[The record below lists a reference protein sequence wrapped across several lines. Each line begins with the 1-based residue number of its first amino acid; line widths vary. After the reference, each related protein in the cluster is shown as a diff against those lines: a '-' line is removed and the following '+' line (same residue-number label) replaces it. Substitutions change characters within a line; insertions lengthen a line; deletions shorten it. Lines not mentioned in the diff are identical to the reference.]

1 MERIADAAR
10 LVTGGVDTH
19 ALTHT
24 VAVVDQVGRVL
35 GSEEFPATAQGNR
48 EALAWMRS
56 FGELVKVGVEG
67 TGSYGAGLARYL
79 AAQGVEVVE
88 VIRPNRQARRRRGKS
103 DPADAVAA
111 ALAALNGEASG
122 RPKAHDGAV
131 ESLRTLQV
139 ARRGAV
145 KASSQAANQLR
156 DLIVT
161 APESLR
167 AKLGPLPTGERVALA
182 ARFRP
187 GALSDPGEAAKAA
200 LAAIARRHQQ
210 LQAEIAQLDAALESL
225 VPRAA
230 PHTFLAKHGV
240 GLQVATSLLTT
251 VGDNPE
257 RLGSEA
263 SFAALCGASPVDA
276 SSGKQR
282 RHRLNRGGDRQ
293 ANSALWR
300 IVFVRMAHDPR
311 TKAYVGRRTAEG
323 KTKKEI
329 MRCLKRYVAREV
341 YKALVANHETRARR
355 PDSGVARRPRFG
367 ASTDGAALVD
377 RNALVRREPR
387 PCAQAQPLSPGA
399 ISPSSSGLT

>member
-24 VAVVDQVGRVL
+24 AAVVDQIGRVL
-35 GSEEFPATAQGNR
+35 GSEEFPASAQGDR
-48 EALAWMRS
+48 RALAWMRS

-79 AAQGVEVVE
+79 AAAGVEVVE

-111 ALAALNGEASG
+111 ALATLNGEASG
-122 RPKAHDGAV
+122 RAKAHDGAV

-145 KASSQAANQLR
+145 KAANQAANQLG

-161 APESLR
+161 APEELR
-167 AKLGPLPTGERVALA
+167 ARLGRLSTGERVALA

-187 GALSDPGEAAKAA
+187 GELSNPGEAAKAA
-200 LAAIARRHQQ
+200 MAAIARRHQQ
-210 LQAEIAQLDAALESL
+210 LQAEIAELDAALESL
-225 VPRAA
+225 LAHAA
-230 PHTFLAKHGV
+230 PPQFLAKQGV
-240 GLQVATSLLTT
+240 GLQVATTLLTT

-257 RLGSEA
+257 RLASEA

-300 IVFVRMAHDPR
+300 IVFVRMACDPR
-311 TKAYVGRRTAEG
+311 TKAYVARRTAEG
-323 KTKKEI
+323 KTTKEI

-341 YKALVANHETRARR
+341 YKALV
-355 PDSGVARRPRFG
+355 GK
-367 ASTDGAALVD
+367 
-377 RNALVRREPR
+377 REPAAAAAPLRSGRRAER
-387 PCAQAQPLSPGA
+387 PPAPRRQRRRSTTRSRSKRVEAKIA
-399 ISPSSSGLT
+399 FRA

>member
-19 ALTHT
+19 ALTHAA
-24 VAVVDQVGRVL
+24 AVVDQIGRVL
-35 GSEEFPATAQGNR
+35 GSEEFPATVNGHRA
-48 EALAWMRS
+48 ALAWMR
-56 FGELVKVGVEG
+56 GHGRLLKVGVEG
-67 TGSYGAGLARYL
+67 TGSYGAGLARLL
-79 AAQGVEVVE
+79 AVAGVEVVE

-122 RPKAHDGAV
+122 TAKARDGAV
-131 ESLRTLQV
+131 ESLRALQV

-161 APESLR
+161 APAPLR
-167 AKLGPLPTGERVALA
+167 AKLSPLATGERVALA

-187 GALSDPGEAAKAA
+187 GELGDPGEAAKAA
-200 LAAIARRHQQ
+200 MATIARRHQQ
-210 LQAEIAQLDAALESL
+210 LQAEIERLDAALESL
-225 VPRAA
+225 VARAA
-230 PHTFLAKHGV
+230 PPRFLAKQGV
-240 GLQVATSLLTT
+240 GLQVATTLLTT

-257 RLGSEA
+257 RLASEA

-282 RHRLNRGGDRQ
+282 RHRLNPGGDRQ

-311 TKAYVGRRTAEG
+311 TKAYLARRTAEG
-323 KTKKEI
+323 KTTKEI
-329 MRCLKRYVAREV
+329 MRCLKRYIAREV
-341 YKALVANHETRARR
+341 YKTLVVKRELAADAAPLRNHRRAERTPAPRRQQKPAPERVLAGHRR
-355 PDSGVARRPRFG
+355 P
-367 ASTDGAALVD
+367 
-377 RNALVRREPR
+377 
-387 PCAQAQPLSPGA
+387 
-399 ISPSSSGLT
+399 GLT